1 MNRRKKRLGWL
12 FAGGLTSL
20 LVIVS
25 SPAADIQAA
34 PFASP
39 TPVSIINQP
48 YVTFQNSKVAQK
60 LLHVGDGVPIYLTL
74 LLLILLLGLVA
85 LYLSSIRPRR

>member
-1 MNRRKKRLGWL
+1 MGWL

-20 LVIVS
+20 LVIMA

-48 YVTFQNSKVAQK
+48 YVTFQNSKMAQK

-85 LYLSSIRPRR
+85 LYLSSIRSRR